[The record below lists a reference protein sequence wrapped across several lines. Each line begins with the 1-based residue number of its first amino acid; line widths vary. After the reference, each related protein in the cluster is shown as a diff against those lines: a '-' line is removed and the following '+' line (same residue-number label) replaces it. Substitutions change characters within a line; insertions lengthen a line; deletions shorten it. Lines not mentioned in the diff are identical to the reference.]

1 SAALAH
7 HTAGLAHPG
16 DPRLRPRAPGGV
28 GRLMLEPEQ
37 TTFILLSFE
46 GPDEYSQAGGLGVRV
61 KELSRALAERGFE
74 THLFFVGD
82 PTLPPHESALDGKLW
97 LHRWSQWISRYHP
110 IGVYDGEDDKVAD
123 LNRSLPDALVKDFIR
138 PAIDRGNTVVVL
150 GEEWH
155 IAHAMSLISDALYF
169 AGLRDRCLLLWNANN
184 HFSFNRINWGQLGFV
199 TTLMT
204 VSRYMKHIMWRWGVN
219 PIVVPNGIPGSMMA
233 RVSQAQ
239 VRAVRAAAGA
249 PAFLFKIG
257 RFSPDKRWH
266 QAIAAVAQLKE
277 RGVATRLLMRGGLE
291 PFGGEVLDFA
301 QQRGLRVAPLSTRIE
316 DVAGLAKTLRDNA
329 DADIWNVTAFLP
341 DDLLPALYAS
351 ATATLANSGHEPFGL
366 VGLEAMASGG
376 VAFVGATGEEYAEPF
391 KNAIV
396 IETEDA
402 AEIVA
407 YVTHLAEH
415 PDTARNLRIAAPGT
429 ARDYTS
435 ERLRDILLQRLEY
448 VAIKQGLK
456 GATDI
461 LPPPPPDS
469 AMRG

>member
-1 SAALAH
+1 M
-7 HTAGLAHPG
+7 
-16 DPRLRPRAPGGV
+16 RF
-28 GRLMLEPEQ
+28 EPEQ

-46 GPDEYSQAGGLGVRV
+46 GPDVYSQAGGLGVRV
-61 KELSRALAERGFE
+61 KELSRALAERGYD

-82 PTLPPHESALDGKLW
+82 PTLAANESAVDGRLQ
-97 LHRWSQWISRYHP
+97 LHRWSQWVSQHHLM
-110 IGVYDGEDDKVAD
+110 GVYAGEDAKIAD
-123 LNRSLPDALVKDFIR
+123 LNRSLPGVLLRDYIK
-138 PAIDRGNTVVVL
+138 PATEQGKSVVIM

-155 IAHAMSLISDALYF
+155 LAHAMSLISDGLYF
-169 AGLRDRCLLLWNANN
+169 GGLRDRCLLLWNANN
-184 HFSFNRINWGQLGFV
+184 HFSFHRINWGQLAF
-199 TTLMT
+199 TCTLTT

-219 PIVVPNGIPGSMMA
+219 PIVVPNGIPGSMMG

-239 VRAVRAAAGA
+239 VRAVRAAVNA

-266 QAIAAVAQLKE
+266 QAIAAVAQLKQ
-277 RGVATRLLMRGGLE
+277 RGVGTRLMMRGGLE

-301 QQRGLRVAPLSTRIE
+301 RQSGLRVVPLGQRIV
-316 DVAGLAKTLRDNA
+316 DVASLVKTLRDHA

-341 DDLLPALYAS
+341 DDLLPVLYAS

-407 YVTHLAEH
+407 YASHLAEH
-415 PDTARNLRIAAPGT
+415 PENARTLRIAAQRT
-429 ARDYTS
+429 ARDYTWQ
-435 ERLRDILLQRLEY
+435 RVIDILLQRLEF
-448 VAIKQGLK
+448 VALKQGLR
-456 GATDI
+456 
-461 LPPPPPDS
+461 LPDTARDS
-469 AMRG
+469 ALPAGL

>member
-1 SAALAH
+1 
-7 HTAGLAHPG
+7 
-16 DPRLRPRAPGGV
+16 
-28 GRLMLEPEQ
+28 MLEPEQ
-37 TTFILLSFE
+37 TTFIILSFE

-82 PTLPPHESALDGKLW
+82 PTLPAHETLLDGRLG

-110 IGVYDGEDDKVAD
+110 VGVYDGEDDKVAD
-123 LNRSLPDALVKDFIR
+123 LNRSLPDVLLRDFIR
-138 PAIDRGNTVVVL
+138 PAIERGNTVVVL

-155 IAHAMSLISDALYF
+155 LAHAMTLISDGLYF

-184 HFSFNRINWGQLGFV
+184 HFSFHRINWGQLTFV
-199 TTLMT
+199 CTPMT
-204 VSRYMKHIMWRWGVN
+204 VSRYMKHIMWGWGVN

-239 VRAVRAAAGA
+239 VRAVRAAVNA

-277 RGVATRLLMRGGLE
+277 RGTGTRMLIRGGLE

-301 QQRGLRVAPLSTRIE
+301 RQRGLRVVPLSTRIE
-316 DVAGLAKTLRDNA
+316 DSADLAKTLKEHA

-341 DDLLPALYAS
+341 DDLLPVLYAS

-396 IETEDA
+396 IETEDP

-407 YVTHLAEH
+407 YVTNLAARPEA
-415 PDTARNLRIAAPGT
+415 TRNLRIAAQRT
-429 ARDYTS
+429 ARDYTWQ
-435 ERLRDILLQRLEY
+435 RVIDILLLRLEY

-456 GATDI
+456 MPVDPG
-461 LPPPPPDS
+461 PS
-469 AMRG
+469 AAPETGPL

>member
-1 SAALAH
+1 
-7 HTAGLAHPG
+7 
-16 DPRLRPRAPGGV
+16 
-28 GRLMLEPEQ
+28 MLEPEQ

-82 PTLPPHESALDGKLW
+82 PKLPADESALDGRLW
-97 LHRWSQWISRYHP
+97 LHRWSQWISRFHP
-110 IGVYDGEDDKVAD
+110 VGVYDGEDDKVAD
-123 LNRSLPDALVKDFIR
+123 LNRSLPDALVKDYIK
-138 PAIDRGNTVVVL
+138 PAIAQGKTVVVL

-155 IAHAMSLISDALYF
+155 LAHAMSLISDALYF
-169 AGLRDRCLLLWNANN
+169 AGLRERCLLLWNANN
-184 HFSFNRINWGQLGFV
+184 HFSFHRISWGQLAFV
-199 TTLMT
+199 CTLMT

-219 PIVVPNGIPGSMMA
+219 PIVVPNGIPGSMIA

-239 VRAVRAAAGA
+239 VRAVRAAVNA

-257 RFSPDKRWH
+257 RFSPSPDKRWH
-266 QAIAAVAQLKE
+266 QAIGAVAQLKE
-277 RGVATRLLMRGGLE
+277 RGVTTRLLMRGGLE

-301 QQRGLRVAPLSTRIE
+301 QSRGLRVAPLSTRIE
-316 DVAGLAKTLRDNA
+316 DVAGLAKTLKDNA

-341 DDLLPALYAS
+341 DDLLPVLYAS

-396 IETEDA
+396 IET
-402 AEIVA
+402 
-407 YVTHLAEH
+407 THLSAH
-415 PDTARNLRIAAPGT
+415 PETARNLRIAAQRT
-429 ARDYTS
+429 ARDYTWQ
-435 ERLRDILLQRLEY
+435 RVIDIFLLRLEF

-456 GATDI
+456 APSERIGGDA
-461 LPPPPPDS
+461 
-469 AMRG
+469 

>member
-1 SAALAH
+1 
-7 HTAGLAHPG
+7 
-16 DPRLRPRAPGGV
+16 
-28 GRLMLEPEQ
+28 MLEPLK

-46 GPDEYSQAGGLGVRV
+46 GPDIYSQAGGLGVRV
-61 KELSRALAERGFE
+61 KELSRALAERGYE

-82 PTLPPHESALDGKLW
+82 PNLPADETMPDGRLS

-110 IGVYDGEDDKVAD
+110 VGVYDGEDDKVAD
-123 LNRSLPDALVKDFIR
+123 LNRSLPDTLVTDFIK
-138 PAIDRGNTVVVL
+138 PAIARGNTVVVL

-155 IAHAMSLISDALYF
+155 IAHAMTLISDALYF

-184 HFSFNRINWGQLGFV
+184 HFSFHRINWAQLAF
-199 TTLMT
+199 TCTLMT
-204 VSRYMKHIMWRWGVN
+204 VSRYMKHIMWRWGIN

-239 VRAVRAAAGA
+239 VRAVRAAVNA

-266 QAIAAVAQLKE
+266 QAIAAVGLLKE

-291 PFGGEVLDFA
+291 PFGSEVLDFA
-301 QQRGLRVAPLSTRIE
+301 AQRGLRVARLATPIE
-316 DVAGLAKTLRDNA
+316 DVVGLARTLREHA
-329 DADIWNVTAFLP
+329 DADLWNVTAFVP
-341 DDLLPALYAS
+341 DDLLPVLYAS

-376 VAFVGATGEEYAEPF
+376 VAFVGATGEEYAQAF

-415 PDTARNLRIAAPGT
+415 PDTARNLRIAAQRT
-429 ARDYTS
+429 ARDYTWQ
-435 ERLRDILLQRLEY
+435 RVIDILLQRLEF
-448 VAIKQGLK
+448 VALKQGL
-456 GATDI
+456 TS
-461 LPPPPPDS
+461 PEPDS
-469 AMRG
+469 TV

>member
-1 SAALAH
+1 
-7 HTAGLAHPG
+7 
-16 DPRLRPRAPGGV
+16 
-28 GRLMLEPEQ
+28 MLEPPQ

-46 GPDEYSQAGGLGVRV
+46 GPDIYSQAGGLGVRV
-61 KELSRALAERGFE
+61 KELSRALAERGYE

-82 PTLPPHESALDGKLW
+82 PKQPADESALDGRLW

-110 IGVYDGEDDKVAD
+110 MGVYDGEDDKVAD
-123 LNRSLPDALVKDFIR
+123 LNRSLPETLVSDYIQ
-138 PAIDRGNTVVVL
+138 PAIAKGNTVVIM

-155 IAHAMSLISDALYF
+155 IAHAMTLISDALYF

-184 HFSFNRINWGQLGFV
+184 HFSFHRINFGQLGF
-199 TTLMT
+199 TCTLTT

-239 VRAVRAAAGA
+239 VRAVRAAVNV

-266 QAIAAVAQLKE
+266 QAIAALAQLKA
-277 RGVATRLLMRGGLE
+277 RGVGARMLIRGGLE
-291 PFGGEVLDFA
+291 PFGGEVLAFAA
-301 QQRGLRVAPLSTRIE
+301 QQGLNVVPLATRIE
-316 DVAGLAKTLRDNA
+316 DVPGLVKALKEHA
-329 DADIWNVTAFLP
+329 DADVWNVTAFLP
-341 DDLLPALYAS
+341 DDLLPVLYAS

-391 KNAIV
+391 KNAII
-396 IETEDA
+396 IETDDG

-407 YVTHLAEH
+407 YVSHLAEH
-415 PDTARNLRIAAPGT
+415 PENARNLRIAAQRT
-429 ARDYTS
+429 ARDYTWQ
-435 ERLRDILLQRLEY
+435 RVIDILLQRLEF
-448 VAIKQGLK
+448 VALKQGLR
-456 GATDI
+456 
-461 LPPPPPDS
+461 LPDS
-469 AMRG
+469 EAAVPPSSAEPAVGEL

>member
-1 SAALAH
+1 
-7 HTAGLAHPG
+7 
-16 DPRLRPRAPGGV
+16 
-28 GRLMLEPEQ
+28 MLEPLK

-46 GPDEYSQAGGLGVRV
+46 GPDVYSQAGGLGVRV
-61 KELSRALAERGFE
+61 KELSRALAERGYE

-82 PTLPPHESALDGKLW
+82 PTLPTDETMLDQRLFI
-97 LHRWSQWISRYHP
+97 HRWSQWISRYYP
-110 IGVYDGEDDKVAD
+110 VGVYDGEDDKVAD
-123 LNRSLPDALVKDFIR
+123 LNRSLPDALVKDFIK
-138 PAIDRGNTVVVL
+138 PAIARGKTVVVL

-155 IAHAMSLISDALYF
+155 IAHAMTLVSDALYY

-184 HFSFNRINWGQLGFV
+184 HFAFHRINWAQLAF
-199 TTLMT
+199 TCTLMT

-239 VRAVRAAAGA
+239 VRAVRAAVNA

-301 QQRGLRVAPLSTRIE
+301 AQRGLRVARLSTPIE
-316 DVAGLAKTLRDNA
+316 DVAGLTRTLKEHA
-329 DADIWNVTAFLP
+329 DADLWNVTAFLP
-341 DDLLPALYAS
+341 DDLLPVLYAS

-415 PDTARNLRIAAPGT
+415 PDTARNLRIAAQRT
-429 ARDYTS
+429 ARDYTWQ
-435 ERLRDILLQRLEY
+435 RVIDILLQRLEF
-448 VAIKQGLK
+448 VALKQGLH
-456 GATDI
+456 
-461 LPPPPPDS
+461 LPADESS
-469 AMRG
+469 AAPQAESL

>member
-1 SAALAH
+1 
-7 HTAGLAHPG
+7 
-16 DPRLRPRAPGGV
+16 
-28 GRLMLEPEQ
+28 MLEPDQ

-46 GPDEYSQAGGLGVRV
+46 GPDIYSQAGGLGVRV
-61 KELSRALAERGFE
+61 KELSRALAERGFN

-82 PTLPPHESALDGKLW
+82 PTLPADESALDGRLW

-110 IGVYDGEDDKVAD
+110 VGVYDGENDKVAD
-123 LNRSLPDALVKDFIR
+123 INQSLPDTLLAKYIR
-138 PAIDRGNTVVVL
+138 PAIERGQTVVIL

-155 IAHAMSLISDALYF
+155 IAHVMTLISDALYF

-184 HFSFNRINWGQLGFV
+184 HFAFHRINWGQLGFT

-219 PIVVPNGIPGSMMA
+219 PIVVPNGIPSSMMA

-239 VRAVRAAAGA
+239 VRAVRSAVNV
-249 PAFLFKIG
+249 PALLFKIG

-266 QAIAAVAQLKE
+266 QAITAVAQLKA
-277 RGVATRLLMRGGLE
+277 RGVGTRLLMRGGLE
-291 PFGGEVLDFA
+291 PFGGEVLRLAA
-301 QQRGLRVAPLSTRIE
+301 QLGLKVVPLANRMD
-316 DVAGLAKTLRDNA
+316 DVPSLVRTLKDNA
-329 DADIWNVTAFLP
+329 DADIWNLTAFLP
-341 DDLLPALYAS
+341 DDLLPVLYAS

-396 IETEDA
+396 IETEEA

-407 YVTHLAEH
+407 YVAHLAEH
-415 PDTARNLRIAAPGT
+415 PENARNLRIAAQ
-429 ARDYTS
+429 RVI
-435 ERLRDILLQRLEY
+435 DILLQRLEF
-448 VAIKQGLK
+448 VALKQGLR
-456 GATDI
+456 
-461 LPPPPPDS
+461 LPDS
-469 AMRG
+469 ASSSPPASAGL